1 MKYNR
6 ELWTKTVEAMK
17 KVETIRQRRQNLH
30 IMQRLRKGRELE
42 QEVDVKEV
50 QRNLSLI
57 RSPAIGLKERMK
69 QEEAN
74 EEHEHMD
81 ASDEDSEVEQ
91 LEVN

>member
-57 RSPAIGLKERMK
+57 RSPAIGLKERMR

-74 EEHEHMD
+74 EEHEQMEAED
-81 ASDEDSEVEQ
+81 EASEE